1 MDVPLQEK
9 IGKQQGKRQSIKPG
23 VCNPKR
29 HELVVL
35 MDVMVAMAMVR
46 VRNPLKI

>member
-29 HELVVL
+29 HELVL
-35 MDVMVAMAMVR
+35 MDVMVAMVMVR